1 MTLNPGPHRV
11 GLACLGLL
19 SGPAFIP
26 ADVILLK
33 RLWLTYIRKKTII
46 LRAVEATGCL
56 NYGIIVIGIIDII
69 DSPSFTCS
77 FKLYLYINFIAHRAL
92 WVRIYSHFISLH
104 FAIGEDICSRSYIIR
119 FPCQSE
125 LMTAFFRISK
135 GGYTFQGV
143 KDPSPHSQRWFRDV
157 LGGVISLSSY

>member
-77 FKLYLYINFIAHRAL
+77 FKLYLYINFIAHRA
-92 WVRIYSHFISLH
+92 RIPSDSVANPSF
-104 FAIGEDICSRSYIIR
+104 
-119 FPCQSE
+119 
-125 LMTAFFRISK
+125 MTAFFRISK
-135 GGYTFQGV
+135 GGPLFRGWKTHRRTANADFEMSFFLVLVVGV
-143 KDPSPHSQRWFRDV
+143 SC
-157 LGGVISLSSY
+157 LGGGLPDVHGSCCDHFP